1 MARGVRR
8 GAPPSQS
15 ARRAAFSR
23 LLPTPSVRRAWFGP
37 RIRPGPFSLRRI
49 AVIEYIAWGLV
60 AVLALAGASLLTSSY
75 LLARIIIER
84 TC

>member
-1 MARGVRR
+1 
-8 GAPPSQS
+8 
-15 ARRAAFSR
+15 
-23 LLPTPSVRRAWFGP
+23 
-37 RIRPGPFSLRRI
+37 
-49 AVIEYIAWGLV
+49 VIEYIAWGLV